1 MKRKIMGLVTAGL
14 LALGGSVGLAVP
26 ATAAT
31 SDCPVGYS
39 CQWRDTGYR
48 SGTVEAGHFSFYQC
62 QHKFSLRTFAGVG
75 GNGDNSVTS
84 VSNRGRSNTAFYFLD
99 ERYNG
104 PQFWLYKGTGDG
116 NLSDSVGNAPGG
128 FNDNLSSGYFDSALT
143 GCE

>member
-1 MKRKIMGLVTAGL
+1 MKRKIAGL
-14 LALGGSVGLAVP
+14 FIASVLALGASVGLAGS

-31 SDCPVGYS
+31 ADCPVGYS

-62 QHKFSLRTFAGVG
+62 QHDFSLRAFAGVG

-84 VSNRGRSNTAFYFLD
+84 VSNRGRTNTAFYFLD
-99 ERYNG
+99 AGYNG

-128 FNDNLSSGYFDSALT
+128 FNDNLSSGQFDSAPI
-143 GCE
+143 GCK